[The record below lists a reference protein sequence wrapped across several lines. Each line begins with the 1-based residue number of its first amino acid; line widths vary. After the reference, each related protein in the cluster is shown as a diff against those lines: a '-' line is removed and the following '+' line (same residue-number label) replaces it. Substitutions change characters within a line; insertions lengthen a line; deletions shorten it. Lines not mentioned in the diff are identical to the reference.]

1 MSRLFSGSTRAALAR
16 AQARG
21 RAHLSRAG
29 RALVLAGPG
38 HLAGLIVDARLEFGT
53 VVVEGWAAL
62 PSGDVKGVLLMIDGE
77 VRAPA
82 ELHLSTPRDH
92 SGRALTAWSDTA
104 GWRATLDRAS
114 VGVGRHRIGAVV
126 LRGYGLMETL
136 EPTEL
141 EIPAIGEVGSLDS
154 PMDGATVVGNLI
166 VSGWFLTGRGY
177 DQVEVSVGGETAVR
191 ARILTVIRR
200 DVAAVVDDP
209 DGPLSGWDLLV
220 PIVPGGAADV
230 SVVVDAVGPRGRLRL
245 GERRIHWVLRDG
257 AVSEPERAR
266 VIEARTA
273 LVAARH
279 LADAEGLNLV
289 VLTHQLGLGGG
300 QLYVQELL
308 RHILRATDVVCTVLS
323 MADGVLRDEL
333 EALGAR
339 VLVVGAPPTTGVRYE
354 EWMQQVTAVAST
366 TGANVVVA
374 NTAGAYWGVDL
385 AERLGVPSVWAIH
398 ESFTP
403 EVFLQVGFTTP
414 PDDLV
419 RRRFLEAFGH
429 AGAVVFEADATKRL
443 FEHLIRPGRALRVD
457 YGIDLDRVREFV
469 TQRPREGIRAR
480 LGIDADQ
487 TVLICIGTFEPRKA
501 QGLLVAAF
509 ARVVEEHPRAIL
521 ALVGDSENPFSSGV
535 HAMVERFGL
544 AGQVRLIPVTPDIE
558 DWYRAADAFVLASDV
573 ESLPRSM
580 LEAMAFGTPVLA
592 ASVFGVPEIIED
604 GVNGVLLEPSSVGS
618 AAEALERVL
627 RMSPAER
634 QELGD
639 AGRRT
644 VMANRSSLLDARDYR
659 ALFSALGSDDDPDL
673 AAALEAP

>member
-1 MSRLFSGSTRAALAR
+1 VSRLFSRSTRAALAR
-16 AQARG
+16 ARSRT
-21 RAHLSRAG
+21 RAHLSRAR

-82 ELHLSTPRDH
+82 ELHLPTPRDH
-92 SGRALTAWSDTA
+92 SGRALTTRSDTA
-104 GWRATLDRAS
+104 GWRATLDRES

-141 EIPAIGEVGSLDS
+141 EIAAIGEVGSLDS

-191 ARILTVIRR
+191 ARILTVIRP
-200 DVAAVVDDP
+200 DVAAVVGDP

-220 PIVPGGAADV
+220 PIGPGGAEDV
-230 SVVVDAVGPRGRLRL
+230 SVVVDAVGPRGRLGL
-245 GERRIHWVLRDG
+245 GERFIHRIPRDG
-257 AVSEPERAR
+257 AVSEPERAQ

-279 LADAEGLNLV
+279 RADAEGLNLLV
-289 VLTHQLGLGGG
+289 VTHHLGLGGG
-300 QLYVQELL
+300 QLYLQELL

-323 MADGVLRDEL
+323 MTDGVLRDEL

-339 VLVVGAPPTTGVRYE
+339 VLVVGAPPPRGVPYE
-354 EWMQQVTAVAST
+354 QWLHQVATVAST
-366 TGANVVVA
+366 SGANVALA
-374 NTAGAYWGVDL
+374 NTAAAYWGIDL
-385 AERLGVPSVWAIH
+385 AARLGIPSVWAVH

-403 EVFLQVGFTTP
+403 EVFLQVGFTAS

-419 RRRFLEAFGH
+419 RRRFLEAFGQ
-429 AGAVVFEADATKRL
+429 AGAVVFEADATMRL
-443 FEHLIRPGRALRVD
+443 FQNLIRDGRALRVD
-457 YGIDLDRVREFV
+457 YGIDLERVRAFV
-469 TQRPREGIRAR
+469 VDNPRGIVRER
-480 LGIDADQ
+480 LGVRPDEAL
-487 TVLICIGTFEPRKA
+487 VLCIGTYEPRKA

-509 ARVVEEHPRAIL
+509 ARVAEEFPRATL
-521 ALVGDSENPFSSGV
+521 ALVGDKGDSFSQSV
-535 HAMVERFGL
+535 HALVDKFGL
-544 AGQVRLIPVTPDIE
+544 TERVRLVPVIPEVE
-558 DWYRAADAFVLASDV
+558 DWYRAADAFMLASDV

-592 ASVFGVPEIIED
+592 ASVFGVPEILED
-604 GVNGVLLEPSSVGS
+604 GVNGLLFEPSSVGS
-618 AAEALERVL
+618 AAEALRRVL
-627 RMSPAER
+627 RMSEEER
-634 QELGD
+634 QELGA
-639 AGRRT
+639 AGSRT
-644 VMANRSSLLDARDYR
+644 VMASRSSSLYAGDYR
-659 ALFSALGSDDDPDL
+659 ALFIALGSADGPDLASALGTR
-673 AAALEAP
+673 

>member
-1 MSRLFSGSTRAALAR
+1 M
-16 AQARG
+16 
-21 RAHLSRAG
+21 
-29 RALVLAGPG
+29 
-38 HLAGLIVDARLEFGT
+38 

-62 PSGDVKGVLLMIDGE
+62 RSSDVEGVLVTVDGE

-82 ELHLSTPRDH
+82 ELHLPTPRDH
-92 SGRALTAWSDTA
+92 SGRALTAWSDSA
-104 GWRATLDRAS
+104 GWRVGLDRGS

-126 LRGYGLMETL
+126 LLGNGLVETL

-141 EIPAIGEVGSLDS
+141 EIAAIGHVGSIDS
-154 PMDGATVVGNLI
+154 PIDGATVVGNLL
-166 VSGWFLTGRGY
+166 VCGWFLTGRGY
-177 DQVEVSVGGETAVR
+177 DQVEVSVGGGTAAR
-191 ARILTVIRR
+191 ARILSSIRP
-200 DVAAVVDDP
+200 DVAAVADDP
-209 DGPLSGWDLLV
+209 DAPLAGWDLLV
-220 PIVPGGAADV
+220 SIGPGGPADV

-245 GERRIHWVLRDG
+245 GERFIHRTPRDG
-257 AVSEPERAR
+257 TVSEPERAHR
-266 VIEARTA
+266 LEARTA
-273 LVAARH
+273 LIAARH
-279 LADAEGLNLV
+279 RADADGLNLLV
-289 VLTHQLGLGGG
+289 VTHDLGLGGG
-300 QLYVQELL
+300 QLYLEELL
-308 RHILRATDVVCTVLS
+308 RHVLRGTDVICTVLS
-323 MADGVLRDEL
+323 MTDGVLRDEL

-339 VLVVGAPPTTGVRYE
+339 VLVVGAPPTTAVRYE
-354 EWMQQVTAVAST
+354 QWLHQLAAVAST
-366 TGANVVVA
+366 SGANVVLA
-374 NTAGAYWGVDL
+374 NTAGAYWGIDL
-385 AERLGVPSVWAIH
+385 AARLGVPSVWAIH

-403 EVFLQVGFTTP
+403 EAYLEVGFVVP

-419 RRRFLEAFGH
+419 ERRFLEAFGQ

-443 FEHLIRPGRALRVD
+443 FEHLIRPGRAVRMD
-457 YGIDLDRVREFV
+457 YGIDLDRVRLFV
-469 TQRPREGIRAR
+469 AERPREGIRAR

-604 GVNGVLLEPSSVGS
+604 GVNGILLEPSSVGS

-639 AGRRT
+639 AGRQT
-644 VMANRSSLLDARDYR
+644 VMANRSSLLYAQHYR
-659 ALFSALGSDDDPDL
+659 ALFSALRSGDDPDR
-673 AAALEAP
+673 AKTLEAP